1 MKTKVITILIVVLA
15 FCVPTFSQVTI
26 TAKKV
31 TYKRP
36 KPIMDFKKS
45 FTINYPKIRAATPVV
60 SKKIEA
66 VLSYEKAFDFK
77 LREEINEI
85 QWLEEASYDVNYNA
99 DKLLSISL
107 TIQGTGAYPS
117 SSTKYVVVNTA
128 TGTRLRPVD
137 IFINRTGLLEKI
149 AKLKEA
155 EIKKAITDLKN
166 APETKDEDLS
176 GFFDDSETYSKL
188 KLDEFEIDENGVVF
202 HYDYGFPHVAQA
214 LQPPGEF
221 FLTWKELKPYI
232 KRDGLLAQFVR

>member
-1 MKTKVITILIVVLA
+1 MKNKLIILLIAIVA
-15 FCVPTFSQVTI
+15 FSIPSFAQVTI
-26 TAKKV
+26 SAKKV
-31 TYKRP
+31 SYKRP

-45 FTINYPKIRAATPVV
+45 FTITYPKIKAATPAL

-66 VLSYEKAFDFK
+66 VLSYEKAFDFR
-77 LREEINEI
+77 LREEINDI

-99 DKLLSISL
+99 DKILSISL

-128 TGTRLRPVD
+128 TGTRMRPVD
-137 IFINRTGLLEKI
+137 IFTNTSGLL
-149 AKLKEA
+149 AKLVKMREDEVRKTIA
-155 EIKKAITDLKN
+155 ELKN
-166 APETKDEDLS
+166 APETRDEDIS
-176 GFFDDSETYSKL
+176 GFFNDAETYSKV
-188 KLDEFEIDENGVVF
+188 KLDEFEIDENGVIF
-202 HYDYGFPHVAQA
+202 HHDYGFPHVALA